1 MRRETGVDY
10 VAVVVVC
17 HRGWPEYVD
26 DNTQKRCPTA
36 SHANQVCLCVSE
48 SELICMQFIGANFMQ
63 IPGKHSMLGAGWVFK
78 LGAFCDESTQ
88 RAHTAHRPS
97 KCFCYSLTVCVTDA
111 ASVSLCCW
119 RMKSCTIL
127 SGWAFGSTG
136 LDYWLGWSYFVGGA
150 AFWG

>member
-97 KCFCYSLTVCVTDA
+97 DVFVIVWLCV
-111 ASVSLCCW
+111 W
-119 RMKSCTIL
+119 RMLLQFHC
-127 SGWAFGSTG
+127 
-136 LDYWLGWSYFVGGA
+136 A
-150 AFWG
+150 AGRWNRAQFYLAEPSVRRVWIID